1 MPSVP
6 RTLANVEGIRG
17 LTPPA
22 SLVFCV
28 VDSPTLGPSSGEGRF
43 LTPPHTGT
51 GNKDVLGPT
60 VLPPANGFATLHGF
74 DITSALAA
82 VCDDLAAKVPDLRHV
97 QMDRVALSF
106 CQTRRGSTH
115 GMLAKLTPLRFEGG
129 ELTTVRDGQSWT
141 IQRLF
146 SGTREQWYILSVYLP
161 RFFDLPFEE
170 KLNTLVHELYHIS
183 PRCDGDIRRFGG
195 RCFAHSASHRAFDE
209 IVAMLCQGYL
219 RRRSPRSPLLKFL
232 HHDLAALRTAHGAV
246 IGAQVPIPKL
256 IPWHD
261 TRAA

>member
-1 MPSVP
+1 MP
-6 RTLANVEGIRG
+6 
-17 LTPPA
+17 
-22 SLVFCV
+22 
-28 VDSPTLGPSSGEGRF
+28 D
-43 LTPPHTGT
+43 
-51 GNKDVLGPT
+51 
-60 VLPPANGFATLHGF
+60 ANGFTSPAGF
-74 DITSALAA
+74 DITAALTA
-82 VCDDLAAKVPDLRHV
+82 VCVDLAARVPELRHV

-129 ELTTVRDGQSWT
+129 ELTIERDGQSWT

-146 SGTREQWYILSVYLP
+146 SGQREQWYILSVYLP

-183 PRCDGDIRRFGG
+183 PQFNGDLRRFSG
-195 RCFAHSASHRAFDE
+195 RCYAHSSRSLAYDE
-209 IVAMLCQGYL
+209 IVAVLCRGYL
-219 RRRSPRSPLLKFL
+219 RKRSPRSRLLRFL
-232 HHDLAALRTAHGAV
+232 HDDFAALRVTHGAI

-256 IPWHD
+256 IPVRQ